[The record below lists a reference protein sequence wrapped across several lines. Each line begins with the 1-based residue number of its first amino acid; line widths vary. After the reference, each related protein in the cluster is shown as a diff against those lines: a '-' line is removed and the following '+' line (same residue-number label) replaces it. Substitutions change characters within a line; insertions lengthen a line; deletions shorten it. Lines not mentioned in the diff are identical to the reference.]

1 MNLLARNM
9 LHPIPYQNLIRIP
22 KNATEVQTELLT
34 LFLKTNF
41 PIERLCGRT
50 RGHCM
55 TNMMIYTMLSQGK
68 GTGCLCFDLCGP
80 ARDNHEGHE
89 FQGTERNKLWG
100 TAPWIFRGQAWGPLG
115 QLQEHSYAL
124 LLKCSLRAIASFVL
138 KMCGHENGRL
148 LREVSLLNLRIRT
161 RYVLDVS
168 RHRQRP

>member
-1 MNLLARNM
+1 
-9 LHPIPYQNLIRIP
+9 
-22 KNATEVQTELLT
+22 
-34 LFLKTNF
+34 
-41 PIERLCGRT
+41 
-50 RGHCM
+50 M

-80 ARDNHEGHE
+80 ARDNHEGNE
-89 FQGTERNKLWG
+89 FQGTERNELG
-100 TAPWIFRGQAWGPLG
+100 ETVPGIFRGQAWG